1 MAEEKMPVAGQAET
15 IMPGLQRVLAPNPSP
30 MTYWG
35 TNTYI
40 LGDQDVVVIDPGPND
55 ESHLAALMR
64 ILSGRRVDR
73 ILVTHSHLDHSG
85 LAGALSTKT
94 NAPVIAF
101 GDSGAGRSPIMTDLI
116 ASGLTTGG
124 EGVDHGFQPDEHLGD
139 GAMISGSWGGIEAIH
154 TPGHMANHLCFRW
167 GDVVFTGDHVMGW
180 ASSLIS
186 PPDGDL
192 TQFMKSCH
200 RLAEISAKL
209 FLPGHGGTVD
219 DPTDRLR
226 WLIEHRYAREAQILS
241 VLSGSALTIS
251 EITDSLYRDLAPGLR
266 RVAQRNVFAHLID
279 LAQRQKIAAEPRIN
293 SDAKYCI
300 IGTSDG

>member
-1 MAEEKMPVAGQAET
+1 MPVAGQAET
-15 IMPGLQRVLAPNPSP
+15 IMPSLQRVLAPNPSP

-40 LGDQDVVVIDPGPND
+40 LGDHDVVVIDPGPND
-55 ESHLAALMR
+55 ESHLVALVR
-64 ILSGRRVDR
+64 ILAGRRVDR

-101 GDSGAGRSPIMTDLI
+101 GDSGAGRSTIMTDLI
-116 ASGLTTGG
+116 AGGLTTGG
-124 EGVDHGFQPDEHLGD
+124 EGVDHGFQPDKYLGD
-139 GAMISGSWGGIEAIH
+139 GAMISGSWGKIEAIH

-192 TQFMKSCH
+192 TEFMKSCH
-200 RLAEISAKL
+200 RLTEISAKL

-241 VLSGSALTIS
+241 VLSRSTLTIS

-266 RVAQRNVFAHLID
+266 RVAQRNIFAHLID
-279 LAQRQKIAAEPRIN
+279 LVQRQKIAADPGIN
-293 SDAKYCI
+293 FDAKYYI